1 MVGTDPLRD
10 CMRPPDA
17 VATTDE
23 RSARIRSPLIA
34 HVLNRLDVGGLETV
48 VVELINAT
56 QGHGLR
62 HAVVC
67 LTEYSDFRYRIRV
80 AGVTCYALG
89 KRPGKDLPIY
99 WRLWRLLR
107 RLKPDLVQTYNIGTI
122 DAAIPALLAGVRTI
136 VHAER
141 GRSADDP
148 MGVQVRYNR
157 LRRLLSPVTDH
168 YIVVSDDLRRWLVDV
183 VGIPRRKV
191 SRIYNGVDLSRYTF
205 ANPSTRN
212 SRQALPASF
221 AADAST
227 VFITV
232 GRLDPVKDHAG
243 LIRAFALA
251 VASRGQEG
259 ATLRLVIVGDG
270 AEDGVLRKLA
280 EETGAS
286 DQILFTG
293 KRDDVT
299 ELLMSAD
306 VFVSSSVAEGI
317 SNAILE
323 AMACARPV
331 IATEVGGNPELV
343 VHEQTG
349 LLVSARCPAALAKAM
364 CRYAAEPQLALQHGL
379 DGRARAAA
387 RFRMDR
393 MVDTY
398 LQTYCALMGK
408 RTAKNGAN
416 N

>member
-1 MVGTDPLRD
+1 MVKTDPLPD
-10 CMRPPDA
+10 CARSPDA
-17 VATTDE
+17 LATTDE
-23 RSARIRSPLIA
+23 CSARIRMPLIA

-56 QGHGLR
+56 QGRGLR
-62 HAVVC
+62 HVVIC
-67 LTEYSDFRYRIRV
+67 LTEYSDFRYRIHV

-107 RLKPDLVQTYNIGTI
+107 RLKPDLLQTYNIGTI

-136 VHAER
+136 VHAEH

-148 MGVQVRYNR
+148 MGVQARYNR
-157 LRRLLSPVTDH
+157 LRRFLNPVTDH
-168 YIVVSDDLRRWLVDV
+168 YIVVSDDLHRWLVET

-191 SRIYNGVDLSRYTF
+191 SRIYNSVDLSRY
-205 ANPSTRN
+205 ACAESSTGQLRY
-212 SRQALPASF
+212 ALPATF
-221 AADAST
+221 AAGACT
-227 VFITV
+227 IFITV

-251 VASRGQEG
+251 VASRGREG
-259 ATLRLVIVGDG
+259 GTLRLVIVGDG
-270 AEDGVLRKLA
+270 AEDRALRRLA
-280 EETGAS
+280 EETGPS

-299 ELLMSAD
+299 ELLMSSD

-349 LLVSARCPAALAKAM
+349 LLVSARRPAALAEAM

-379 DGRARAAA
+379 NGRARVAAH
-387 RFRMDR
+387 FRMDR

-398 LQTYCALMGK
+398 LETYSALMGK
-408 RTAKNGAN
+408 KTAKSGAN
-416 N
+416 L